1 MKGEIE
7 KIVMSLAI
15 DATATP
21 ASIQLST
28 RHCAVIGGAAPNHL
42 RYLDSIPNL
51 TNDPEAYRAFIHS
64 DGIAK
69 AEEVKVAL
77 ITLQKVPIGMPSSF
91 AICARPQRKN
101 QQSTFNQDIF
111 DTLSCLS
118 NEDT

>member
-1 MKGEIE
+1 VKGEIE